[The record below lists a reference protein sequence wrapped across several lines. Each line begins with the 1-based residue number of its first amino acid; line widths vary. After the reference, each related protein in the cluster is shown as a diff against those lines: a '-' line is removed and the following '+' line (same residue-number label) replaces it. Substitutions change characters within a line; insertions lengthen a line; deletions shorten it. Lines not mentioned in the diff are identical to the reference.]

1 MDCHDLSKH
10 YLSDFMPQLKYFAG
24 VRCSK
29 ISPLRFKLAI
39 GQMFPVIYKMLVSL
53 RRFVHFSIVIPFMS
67 LQAWFD
73 FKISPNF
80 RGIVTNV

>member
-53 RRFVHFSIVIPFMS
+53 RRFVHFLLRYPSCRFKHGSISKF
-67 LQAWFD
+67 L
-73 FKISPNF
+73 